1 MEKLSS
7 EFWNNRYINKTTQWD
22 LGEVSP
28 PLKKY
33 IDQLE
38 DKNIKI
44 LIPGCGNAYEAEYL
58 LKKGFK
64 NITLID
70 IATDLVQKL
79 KIKFQNNSEIV
90 VIEED
95 FFNHQI
101 TYDLILEQTFFCAL
115 DKTFRSKYAQQM
127 SNLLNEDGKLVG
139 LLFNR
144 EFETEGPPFGG
155 SEQEYLNYFNPF
167 FEVLTFENCYNS
179 YSKRASTELFMIL
192 KKK

>member
-127 SNLLNEDGKLVG
+127 SNLLNINGKLVG

-179 YSKRASTELFMIL
+179 YSKRTSTELFMIL